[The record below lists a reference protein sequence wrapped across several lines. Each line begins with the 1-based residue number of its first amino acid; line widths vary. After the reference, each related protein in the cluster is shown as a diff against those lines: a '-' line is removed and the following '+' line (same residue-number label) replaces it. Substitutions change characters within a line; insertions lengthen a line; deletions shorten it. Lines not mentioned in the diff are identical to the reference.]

1 MQIFI
6 FLQGFATGLIWYNTG
21 MPTAY
26 TPGLLVTDHTMIRKV
41 RRLPLKGEVVVAA
54 GQRVEADDV
63 VARAMLPGNIQAVR
77 GAERLGIGPDEFLRL
92 LKKREGDGVTKGE
105 VLAETKGLFGLFG
118 SKLAA
123 PADGTIEYV
132 SPLTGTIGLRE
143 HPVPLNLTAY
153 ITGTI
158 EEVVPEEGATV
169 MTEGALVQGIFGVG
183 GERRGPLKTVADGPD
198 APLDEA
204 RLGPD
209 CAGCV
214 LLGGAATNVAQIRRA
229 IELGAVGIIVGA
241 VSDAV
246 MRAYLGYDIGVAITG
261 QEDVPL
267 TLILTEGFGQ
277 LAMAARTF
285 ALLNSL
291 DGMTASINGA
301 TQIRAGVI
309 RPEIIVPDHQA
320 ASAVTEPHGSELGL
334 GVRVRLIREP
344 YFGRFATVSALPPEL
359 HKIETEAMVRVA
371 EVKLEGGDTVLV
383 PRANVEI
390 IQE

>member
-1 MQIFI
+1 
-6 FLQGFATGLIWYNTG
+6 
-21 MPTAY
+21 
-26 TPGLLVTDHTMIRKV
+26 LLVTDHTVIRKV
-41 RRLPLKGEVVVAA
+41 RRLPLKGEVLVTA
-54 GQRVEADDV
+54 GQRVAADEV

-77 GAERLGIGPDEFLRL
+77 GAERLGVGADEFLRL
-92 LKKREGDGVTKGE
+92 LKKHEGDTIARDE
-105 VLAETKGLFGLFG
+105 VLAETKGIFGLFG
-118 SKLAA
+118 SKLMA
-123 PADGTIEYV
+123 PADGTIEYI

-143 HPVPLNLTAY
+143 HPVPLELTAY
-153 ITGTI
+153 ITGII

-169 MTEGALVQGIFGVG
+169 ITEGALVQGIFGIG
-183 GERRGPLKTVADGPD
+183 GERRGQLKTVAAGPD
-198 APLDEA
+198 APLDDG

-214 LLGGAATNVAQIRRA
+214 LLGGATTNVAQIRRA
-229 IELGAVGIIVGA
+229 IEVGAVGIIVGA

-246 MRAYLGYDIGVAITG
+246 LRAYLGYDIGVAITG

-267 TLILTEGFGQ
+267 TLILTEGFGK
-277 LAMAARTF
+277 LAMAARTYE
-285 ALLNSL
+285 LLCAL
-291 DGMTASINGA
+291 DGSVASINGA

-309 RPEIIVPDHQA
+309 RPEIIVPEHIPA
-320 ASAVTEPHGSELGL
+320 TAPSIPHGSALEL

-344 YFGRFATVSALPPEL
+344 YFGHFATVTTLPAEL

-371 EVKLEGGDTVLV
+371 EVKLEDGETVLV

>member
-1 MQIFI
+1 
-6 FLQGFATGLIWYNTG
+6 

-26 TPGLLVTDHTMIRKV
+26 TPGLLVTDHTVIRKV
-41 RRLPLKGEVVVAA
+41 RRLPLKGEVVVAE
-54 GQRVEADDV
+54 GQRVEADAV

-77 GAERLGIGPDEFLRL
+77 GAERLGIQAEEFLRL
-92 LKKREGDGVTKGE
+92 LKKREGDTVAKDE

-118 SKLAA
+118 AKLTA
-123 PADGTIEYV
+123 PADGTIEYI

-143 HPVPLNLTAY
+143 MPVPLNLTAY

-183 GERRGPLKTVADGPD
+183 GERRGALKTVAGGPD
-198 APLDEA
+198 APLDES

-214 LLGGAATNVAQIRRA
+214 LLGGATTNVAQIRRA
-229 IELGAVGIIVGA
+229 IEVGAVGIIVGA

-285 ALLNSL
+285 TLLDSL
-291 DGMTASINGA
+291 EGMVASINGA

-309 RPEIIVPDHQA
+309 RPEIIVPEHTA
-320 ASAVTEPHGSELGL
+320 SSAVTEPHGSELGL

-344 YFGRFATVSALPPEL
+344 YFGRFATVSSLPPEL

-371 EVKLEGGDTVLV
+371 EVKLEGGETVLV

>member
-1 MQIFI
+1 M
-6 FLQGFATGLIWYNTG
+6 
-21 MPTAY
+21 
-26 TPGLLVTDHTMIRKV
+26 
-41 RRLPLKGEVVVAA
+41 KGEVLVTA
-54 GQRVEADDV
+54 GQRVAADEV
-63 VARAMLPGNIQAVR
+63 VARVMLPGNIQAVR
-77 GAERLGIGPDEFLRL
+77 GAERLGVGADEFLRL
-92 LKKREGDGVTKGE
+92 LKKHEGDPVAEGE
-105 VLAETKGLFGLFG
+105 VLAETRGLFGLFG
-118 SKLAA
+118 SKLES
-123 PADGTIEYV
+123 PAEGTIEYV

-143 HPVPLNLTAY
+143 HPAPYNLIAY
-153 ITGTI
+153 ITGTV
-158 EEVVPEEGATV
+158 EEVIPEEGAIL

-183 GERRGPLKTVADGPD
+183 GERRGVLKTVADGPD
-198 APLDEA
+198 APLDEG

-214 LLGGAATNVAQIRRA
+214 LLGGATANVAQIRRA
-229 IELGAVGIIVGA
+229 IEVGAVGIIVGA

-246 MRAYLGYDIGVAITG
+246 LRAYLGYDIGVAITG

-291 DGMTASINGA
+291 EGLVASINGA

-309 RPEIIVPDHQA
+309 RPEIIVPEHN
-320 ASAVTEPHGSELGL
+320 SATAVSAQHGSELAL

-344 YFGRFATVSALPPEL
+344 YFGRFAVVAALPPEL

-371 EVKLEGGDTVLV
+371 EVRLEGGDTVLV

>member
-1 MQIFI
+1 
-6 FLQGFATGLIWYNTG
+6 

-26 TPGLLVTDHTMIRKV
+26 TPGLLVTDHTVIRKV
-41 RRLPLKGEVVVAA
+41 RRLPLKGEVVVTE
-54 GQRVEADDV
+54 GQCVDADDV

-77 GAERLGIGPDEFLRL
+77 GAERLGIGADEFLRL
-92 LKKREGDGVTKGE
+92 LKKREGETVTQGE

-143 HPVPLNLTAY
+143 RPVPLNLNAY

-169 MTEGALVQGIFGVG
+169 LTEGALVQGIFGVG
-183 GERRGPLKTVADGPD
+183 GERRGKLKTVSDGPD
-198 APLDEA
+198 APLDEK

-214 LLGGAATNVAQIRRA
+214 LLGGATTNVAQIRRA
-229 IELGAVGIIVGA
+229 IEVGAVGIIVGA

-261 QEDVPL
+261 QEDVAL

-277 LAMAARTF
+277 LAMASRTF
-285 ALLNSL
+285 ALLSSL
-291 DGMTASINGA
+291 EGAVASINGA

-309 RPEIIVPDHQA
+309 RPEIIVPEHTGS
-320 ASAVTEPHGSELGL
+320 SAVTEPHGSELGL

-344 YFGRFATVSALPPEL
+344 YFGRFATVTGLPAEL
-359 HKIETEAMVRVA
+359 HQIETEAMVRVA
-371 EVKLEGGDTVLV
+371 EVKLDDGDTVLV

>member
-1 MQIFI
+1 
-6 FLQGFATGLIWYNTG
+6 
-21 MPTAY
+21 
-26 TPGLLVTDHTMIRKV
+26 LVTDHTVIRKV
-41 RRLPLKGEVVVAA
+41 RRLPLKGEVLVKA
-54 GQRVEADDV
+54 GQRVAADEV

-77 GAERLGIGPDEFLRL
+77 GAERLGVGADEFQRL
-92 LKKREGDGVTKGE
+92 LKKREGDAVTKGE
-105 VLAETKGLFGLFG
+105 VLAETKGIFGLFG
-118 SKLAA
+118 AKLTA
-123 PADGTIEYV
+123 PADGAIEYI

-143 HPVPLNLTAY
+143 HPMPLELTAY
-153 ITGTI
+153 ITGTV
-158 EEVVPEEGATV
+158 EEVAPEEGATV
-169 MTEGALVQGIFGVG
+169 VAEGALVQGIFGVG
-183 GERRGPLKTVADGPD
+183 GERRGTLKTVAAGPD
-198 APLDEA
+198 APLDEG

-214 LLGGAATNVAQIRRA
+214 LLGGATTNVAQIRRA
-229 IELGAVGIIVGA
+229 IEVGAVAIIVGA

-246 MRAYLGYDIGVAITG
+246 LRAYLGYDIGVAITG

-267 TLILTEGFGQ
+267 TLILTEGFGK

-285 ALLNSL
+285 ALLQAL
-291 DGMTASINGA
+291 EGEVASINGA

-309 RPEIIVPDHQA
+309 RPEIIVPGHQSAGA
-320 ASAVTEPHGSELGL
+320 ATEPHGSELIP

-344 YFGRFATVSALPPEL
+344 YFGRFATVAGLPPEL
-359 HKIETEAMVRVA
+359 HQIETEAMVRVA